1 MNLVCPSCGATNR
14 VPDERLDDQP
24 VCGRCKTEL
33 MDTHPVALDDRSF
46 PGYIAGTELPVLVDF
61 WADWCGPCKMMAPQ
75 FEAAARQLPRV
86 RFAKGPG
93 VVTGL
98 VAIYTPWPAGD
109 WNEIDIEHLG
119 KSPNAVQLNCM
130 YYAGTPIAN
139 PTTSVTPTQD
149 PQITSLGFDAEA
161 GFHQYDVEWT
171 PAGVTFIIDGTV
183 QRTWTA
189 QIAKMKLPQNIL
201 FTVWASSSADW
212 AGAIT
217 SATLPTSADIDWI
230 KVYAWRR

>member
-86 RFAKGPG
+86 RFAKVDTEAAPG
-93 VVTGL
+93 ISSRFGIRSIPTLALFKGGREVGRMSGAMAAADL
-98 VAIYTPWPAGD
+98 VRW
-109 WNEIDIEHLG
+109 
-119 KSPNAVQLNCM
+119 VQSQL
-130 YYAGTPIAN
+130 ARG
-139 PTTSVTPTQD
+139 
-149 PQITSLGFDAEA
+149 
-161 GFHQYDVEWT
+161 
-171 PAGVTFIIDGTV
+171 
-183 QRTWTA
+183 
-189 QIAKMKLPQNIL
+189 
-201 FTVWASSSADW
+201 
-212 AGAIT
+212 
-217 SATLPTSADIDWI
+217 
-230 KVYAWRR
+230 